1 MNGGWTEILQ
11 QKKKDKQDNDVVAR
25 RYATTECNN
34 EPARAATDENGKL
47 IATSPNMT

>member
-1 MNGGWTEILQ
+1 MR
-11 QKKKDKQDNDVVAR
+11 QKKKDKQVNNVVAQ
-25 RYATTECNN
+25 RYATTKCKN